1 VTLEE
6 LIAGG
11 LHVLCLLGKDATLC
25 AAGGKSGSVE
35 VTELYRQL
43 YEAAGDR
50 AASHCLAAAD
60 GAVRLYSHAR
70 PLCVPKIRFC
80 NIDDEDHRGQAV
92 M

>member
-1 VTLEE
+1 MTLEE

-43 YEAAGDR
+43 YEAAGDIKPV
-50 AASHCLAAAD
+50 SGNTSKGSSLTT
-60 GAVRLYSHAR
+60 VSN
-70 PLCVPKIRFC
+70 PPP
-80 NIDDEDHRGQAV
+80 
-92 M
+92 

>member
-1 VTLEE
+1 MPGSGNRAGSAPVTLEE

-43 YEAAGDR
+43 YEAAGDIEPV
-50 AASHCLAAAD
+50 SGNTSKGSSLTT
-60 GAVRLYSHAR
+60 VSN
-70 PLCVPKIRFC
+70 PPP
-80 NIDDEDHRGQAV
+80 
-92 M
+92 